1 MWEAIDLGIGWRGRS
16 TGEMRLERIEHRAGS
31 DAGMRVTMRS
41 HTVGARTV
49 EVMFGKVMGYT
60 LMEDAFGPN
69 GGQVTREGEG
79 TEPFSPRSP
88 LSRSFSSATMAHI
101 RSTARG
107 HAVEILH
114 DHAHFALALR
124 GFHLSVVAHRDPL
137 ITRGP
142 TPPD

>member
-1 MWEAIDLGIGWRGRS
+1 MWEAIDLGIGWRGRRN
-16 TGEMRLERIEHRAGS
+16 GEMRLERIEHKAGS
-31 DAGMRVTMRS
+31 DASMRVTMRPHAS
-41 HTVGARTV
+41 GAEAV
-49 EVMFGKVMGYT
+49 EVIFEKVMGYT
-60 LMEDAFGPN
+60 LMEDVFGPN

-107 HAVEILH
+107 RAAEILH

-124 GFHLSVVAHRDPL
+124 LFHLSVVAHRDPV